1 MIRGARAAKRA
12 PSWQDIRAVY
22 PPAAVCGAFRMHGA
36 HILPKPAHFGCTA
49 RISCQEGAIFPP
61 EAPFGIHGVKKLP
74 RIAARERISRAF
86 CHRQAHGNAPW
97 QNLATNRHLGG
108 RTARVYCRCQSGQER
123 IRAQSRHRRTLE
135 NAFREHFANRAASSC
150 GRAYCLAIALTPHES
165 DDLFVQAVLC
175 TRERGATSCA
185 WRRLIVAMA
194 GNRTEGRGTL
204 SRTWRGA
211 LNAGIRA
218 EGADDKLAHALHP
231 SRLAPFAQAD
241 LLPSTNRP
249 QHRCETRNEPAGQA
263 NIERLR
269 ETGLRDRRRS
279 GIAGNGVHR
288 PAAGSQDG
296 FAHWNSPEQFAR
308 QGHAPGFTR
317 TARKL
322 SSRASACGGGQSR
335 SGVAR
340 RNSRVDPARR
350 VSRAQKSAA
359 PKNGALPRTTT
370 GANQIRPES

>member
-1 MIRGARAAKRA
+1 MNPTTSSCRRCCVREKEARRPAHGDDSLSRWLATERKVGARC
-12 PSWQDIRAVY
+12 PV
-22 PPAAVCGAFRMHGA
+22 HG
-36 HILPKPAHFGCTA
+36 G
-49 RISCQEGAIFPP
+49 
-61 EAPFGIHGVKKLP
+61 
-74 RIAARERISRAF
+74 
-86 CHRQAHGNAPW
+86 
-97 QNLATNRHLGG
+97 
-108 RTARVYCRCQSGQER
+108 
-123 IRAQSRHRRTLE
+123 
-135 NAFREHFANRAASSC
+135 
-150 GRAYCLAIALTPHES
+150 
-165 DDLFVQAVLC
+165 
-175 TRERGATSCA
+175 
-185 WRRLIVAMA
+185 
-194 GNRTEGRGTL
+194 
-204 SRTWRGA
+204 GA

-269 ETGLRDRRRS
+269 ETGLRDRRRN

-322 SSRASACGGGQSR
+322 SSRAGACGGRAIPQRGRTPEFASRPGAQGQQGTKKRR
-335 SGVAR
+335 SEER
-340 RNSRVDPARR
+340 RPSPHNYGRKPDP
-350 VSRAQKSAA
+350 
-359 PKNGALPRTTT
+359 P
-370 GANQIRPES
+370 